1 LAVLLACK
9 LHFNKVMKIAITY
22 WNDRV
27 SPLFDTASQLM
38 VFEIK
43 NNRETACVKSVL
55 ENNDPITR
63 AKHLSQ
69 LDIDIVI
76 CGAISWECKAMLAS
90 VNIKVISC
98 ICGPVKDVL
107 RACLNEKLEKSSF
120 FMPGCK
126 NHRRHNRARYG
137 QKR

>member
-1 LAVLLACK
+1 
-9 LHFNKVMKIAITY
+9 MKIAITY

-27 SPLFDTASQLM
+27 SPLFDTACHLM
-38 VFEIK
+38 IFEIK
-43 NNRETACVKSVL
+43 NNRETACVKEVL
-55 ENNDPITR
+55 KNNDPIMR

-69 LDIDIVI
+69 LGIDVVI
-76 CGAISWECKAMLAS
+76 CGAISWECEAMLAS

-107 RACLNEKLEKSSF
+107 RACLNETLEKSSF
-120 FMPGCK
+120 LMPGCK
-126 NHRRHNRARYG
+126 SRHRHTRSRHG